1 MRKTRERQ
9 MGKGRRRR
17 EGRKGRGES
26 ELTSDPERGSCNERE
41 RAVRRRLSVPHP

>member
-1 MRKTRERQ
+1 

-26 ELTSDPERGSCNERE
+26 ELTSDPERGSSNERE
-41 RAVRRRLSVPHP
+41 RAVHNIKCAAFLA